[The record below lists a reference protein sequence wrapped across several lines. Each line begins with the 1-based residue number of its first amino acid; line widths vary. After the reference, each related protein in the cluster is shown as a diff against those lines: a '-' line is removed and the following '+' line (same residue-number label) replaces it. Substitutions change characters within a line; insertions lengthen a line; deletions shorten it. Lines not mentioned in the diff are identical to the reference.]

1 MPDREL
7 PVASDPATA
16 SGAWRAAAPAAL
28 EGLTWIEESDL
39 RIRVTLP
46 AVRADG
52 GEDVYLAR
60 FDFTWYPTWPPSVI
74 FLDPSTLA
82 PAKTAWPQV
91 KDVGHVAFHPDYEG
105 TPGGMV
111 CNSMFFEFYFW
122 GGHAKDGS
130 HAWDP
135 RRHTF
140 AASINVLRDVLKP
153 PYHVDRPR

>member
-7 PVASDPATA
+7 PLASDPAAA
-16 SGAWRAAAPAAL
+16 SAAWRAAAPAAL

-39 RIRVTLP
+39 RIRVSLP
-46 AVRADG
+46 AVRAEG

-60 FDFTWYPTWPPSVI
+60 FDFTWYPTWPPSVT
-74 FLDPSTLA
+74 FLDPSTHA
-82 PAKTAWPQV
+82 PTTEAWPQV
-91 KDVGHVAFHPDYEG
+91 NGASHIAFHPNYDG
-105 TPGGMV
+105 TPAGMV

-130 HAWDP
+130 HAWDEM
-135 RRHTF
+135 RHNF
-140 AASINVLRDVLKP
+140 AASINVLLDVLKP